1 MPALAVDA
9 IWRYNMLEHVMS
21 VHEEYSVPRRRSE
34 GVELPASM
42 RNIMVLTDLEQS
54 TARIPKEHWIT
65 PPNVSSGSDKENVPT
80 SSSRP
85 LKRSVTASTSY
96 KPAKRSRTA
105 HTLLQQPTALLA

>member
-1 MPALAVDA
+1 MT
-9 IWRYNMLEHVMS
+9 
-21 VHEEYSVPRRRSE
+21 VHDEYSVPGHRSE
-34 GVELPASM
+34 GVELPASIQNDM
-42 RNIMVLTDLEQS
+42 MLTDLEQS

-85 LKRSVTASTSY
+85 LKRSLTTSTSY

-105 HTLLQQPTALLA
+105 HTVLQQPNASLA